1 MSADDAFKSDP
12 ALNHEMWATL
22 LGSFC
27 GLYRPEGMA
36 ADTFA
41 GSVRTEK
48 IYGFDA
54 IDVSGTA
61 YRVQRTRRDAGIDGM
76 DSYYATF
83 QLAGQS
89 TLLQNDR
96 TTNLA
101 VGDLVLVDGARPA
114 TWISEKRR
122 GRWFSFRL
130 PRQSLVTHMGFEP
143 EGGLYAQGG
152 ASPARL
158 LFRTVLDAVGERDAS
173 IAASIPPAEP
183 YMQLAIYDLLGAMFA
198 ATDLPS
204 VSAHSDKLF
213 GRVCAV
219 IKDCFA
225 DPDIGPHEVAARVGI
240 SLRYLQKL
248 FAARGSTFSGHVYS
262 LRLDHAARLLQRRA
276 LVRSSQPLSGIADAS
291 GFRDYAYFARSFRR
305 RFGCPPS
312 AMESKPGIPN
322 LGSRP
327 PQKHSAFR

>member
-1 MSADDAFKSDP
+1 MSTGDAFESDP
-12 ALNHEMWATL
+12 ALNHEMWETL
-22 LGSFC
+22 VGSLC
-27 GLYRPEGMA
+27 GLYRPEGIV

-48 IYGFDA
+48 IYGFDTV
-54 IDVSGTA
+54 DVSGTV
-61 YRVQRTRRDAGIDGM
+61 YRVQRTRHDASVDGM

-96 TTNLA
+96 ITNLA

-114 TWISEKRR
+114 TWISESRR

-130 PRQSLVTHMGFEP
+130 PRRSLITHLGFEP

-152 ASPARL
+152 SSPARL

-173 IAASIPPAEP
+173 VAAVET
-183 YMQLAIYDLLGAMFA
+183 YMQLAIYDLLGATFA
-198 ATDLPS
+198 ATDMPS
-204 VSAHSDKLF
+204 ISAHSDKLF
-213 GRVCAV
+213 ARVCAV
-219 IKDCFA
+219 IKDGFA
-225 DPDIGPHEVAARVGI
+225 DPDIGPSEVAAKVGI

-276 LVRSSQPLSGIADAS
+276 LVKGSQPLSGIADAS

-305 RFGCPPS
+305 RFACSPS
-312 AMESKPGIPN
+312 TVGIQTWDSA
-322 LGSRP
+322 LE
-327 PQKHSAFR
+327 QKQSALR

>member
-1 MSADDAFKSDP
+1 MSAGDAFKSDP
-12 ALNHEMWATL
+12 ALNHEMWAAL

-27 GLYRPEGMA
+27 GLYRPEGVA

-48 IYGFDA
+48 IYGFDT
-54 IDVSGTA
+54 IDLSGTA
-61 YRVQRTRRDAGIDGM
+61 YRVQRTRQDANADGM

-83 QLAGQS
+83 QVAGQS

-96 TTNLA
+96 TANLA
-101 VGDLVLVDGARPA
+101 VGDVVLVDGTRPA
-114 TWISEKRR
+114 MWISEKRR

-130 PRQSLVTHMGFEP
+130 PRQPLITHLGFEP

-152 ASPARL
+152 TAPARL

-173 IAASIPPAEP
+173 IAPAEP

-225 DPDIGPHEVAARVGI
+225 DPDIGPHEIAARVGI

-276 LVRSSQPLSGIADAS
+276 LVKSSQPLSGIADAS
-291 GFRDYAYFARSFRR
+291 GFRDYAYFSRSFRR
-305 RFGCPPS
+305 RFGCSPS
-312 AMESKPGIPN
+312 AVESKPGISN
-322 LGSRP
+322 LGFRP
-327 PQKHSAFR
+327 PQKSSAFR

>member
-1 MSADDAFKSDP
+1 MSTGDAFKSDP

-27 GLYRPEGMA
+27 GLYRPEGIA
-36 ADTFA
+36 VDTFA

-54 IDVSGTA
+54 IDLSGTA
-61 YRVQRTRRDAGIDGM
+61 YRVQRTRRDVSVDGM

-83 QLAGQS
+83 QIAGQS

-96 TTNLA
+96 TANLA
-101 VGDLVLVDGARPA
+101 VGDVVLVDGTRPA
-114 TWISEKRR
+114 TWISERRR

-130 PRQSLVTHMGFEP
+130 PRQSLITHMGFEP
-143 EGGLYAQGG
+143 EGGLYAQGET
-152 ASPARL
+152 APARL
-158 LFRTVLDAVGERDAS
+158 LFRTVLDAVGERDALV
-173 IAASIPPAEP
+173 APAEP

-198 ATDLPS
+198 ATDTPS

-213 GRVCAV
+213 GRVCTV

-225 DPDIGPHEVAARVGI
+225 DPDIGPTEVAARVGI

-262 LRLDHAARLLQRRA
+262 LRLDYAARLLQRRA
-276 LVRSSQPLSGIADAS
+276 FVKSSQPLSSIADAS

-305 RFGCPPS
+305 RFGCSPS
-312 AMESKPGIPN
+312 AVESKPGIPN
-322 LGSRP
+322 QGFRP